1 MSIRHIWALT
11 HKEFLHIMRD
21 RSTLILVLFTPTL
34 LLLLM
39 AYALTVDITHV
50 PLAVLD
56 YDRTAA
62 STRFIQQITSG
73 DDLDIAAFVTS
84 RQEIETLLM
93 QSSVKAAVV
102 ISPGFSSDL
111 QALKGLPLQVI
122 IDGTEPQS
130 GEFAVE
136 HIASRAEAFVQ
147 AAVTRQLQARGVSLT
162 SLQPID
168 LRVQTWFNPSMK
180 SRNAIIPGL
189 ISMVLGFPALSVAL
203 ALAQEREHGT
213 LEQLMATPI
222 GRAELMLGKMVP
234 YILVGMLNVVLIPAF
249 ALAWFHVP
257 FNGSFPLFLGLSA
270 IFMFSV
276 LSMGIVVGVFMR
288 TQPAALALSFLV
300 IFYPGFFLT
309 GIFFPLA
316 SMPEAVRLEALS
328 LPGTHYA
335 IITRGLFLPGVGLDV
350 LWPYA
355 VMMIFL
361 GLAFTGVAA
370 LFFRKKLA

>member
-1 MSIRHIWALT
+1 MRHIWALT

-50 PLAVLD
+50 PVAVLD
-56 YDRTAA
+56 YDRSAA
-62 STRFIQQITSG
+62 SSRFIQQITSG

-93 QSSVKAAVV
+93 EGSAKAAV
-102 ISPGFSSDL
+102 IINHGFSSDL

-147 AAVTRQLQARGVSLT
+147 AAVTRQLQGRGIALT
-162 SLQPID
+162 SLQPLD
-168 LRVQTWFNPSMK
+168 LRIQAWFNPSMK

-249 ALAWFHVP
+249 ALAWFHIP
-257 FNGSFPLFLGLSA
+257 FNGSFPLYLGLSA

-276 LSMGIVVGVFMR
+276 LSMGIVVGVFMH

-316 SMPEAVRLEALS
+316 SMPEEVRLEALS

-355 VMMIFL
+355 VMMLFL